1 MEHHLSVVCS
11 ASGHKH
17 HCLCYGGGC
26 VTGARREFFLEFK
39 GDFCNVAIDSS
50 PRINGSVGCSF
61 FAKSEIGRYME
72 TLHLYISLPACIF
85 WTNTQFSRCF
95 LLLWPYFLVTR
106 SLLNTLWFIRVVSK
120 DMLISKVLGKVS
132 GDFHYTTYHV
142 LHEENRH
149 SRTVYGSY
157 EISNCQNYFH
167 SSKSESASFHGVFR
181 HPQVLLWTL
190 QYFMSWNIFLIHFLS
205 LERGWMCLI
214 DSMPQEE
221 GVLSRAAH
229 MHRVHA
235 QCST

>member
-1 MEHHLSVVCS
+1 MPPYRDTALSLSSLSPSALLHWTREQEEREELWIAQCWPGDCQVCTLNVSGMVAMEHPLSVVCS

-17 HCLCYGGGC
+17 HYLCYGGGC

-72 TLHLYISLPACIF
+72 TLHLYISLPVYIF

-106 SLLNTLWFIRVVSK
+106 SLLNTLWFIWVVSK
-120 DMLISKVLGKVS
+120 DMLISKVLGKVP

-149 SRTVYGSY
+149 SGAVYGS
-157 EISNCQNYFH
+157 
-167 SSKSESASFHGVFR
+167 
-181 HPQVLLWTL
+181 
-190 QYFMSWNIFLIHFLS
+190 
-205 LERGWMCLI
+205 
-214 DSMPQEE
+214 
-221 GVLSRAAH
+221 
-229 MHRVHA
+229 
-235 QCST
+235 